1 MTFLHSLRWIAAAA
15 LALSPAVLSLPASA
29 AGEAFT
35 LTIKD
40 HRFSPETLTVPAGQE
55 FDLTVINADPTAEE
69 FESNDFH
76 VEKVIAGG
84 KQMTFHIGPL
94 SAGSYGFFGERH
106 MDTALGNLFA
116 E

>member
-1 MTFLHSLRWIAAAA
+1 MIFRSLYLAAAIAAFPLVAA
-15 LALSPAVLSLPASA
+15 VPGAHA
-29 AGEAFT
+29 ADEKAFT

-40 HRFSPETLTVPAGQE
+40 HHFSPETLTVPAGE
-55 FDLTVINADPTAEE
+55 VFALTVVNADPTAEE

-76 VEKVIAGG
+76 VEKVIGGG

-94 SAGSYGFFGERH
+94 TAGSYGFFGERH
-106 MDTALGNLFA
+106 MNSAIGNLFV

>member
-1 MTFLHSLRWIAAAA
+1 MPACRSLLLAAAAA
-15 LALSPAVLSLPASA
+15 LPMIAGLVAPAA
-29 AGEAFT
+29 AEQSFN

-40 HRFSPETLTVPAGQE
+40 HRFAPETLTVPAGE
-55 FDLTVINADPTAEE
+55 KFALVVVNADPTAEE

-84 KQMTFHIGPL
+84 KQMTFHVGPL
-94 SAGSYGFFGERH
+94 TAGEYGFFGERH
-106 MDTALGNLFA
+106 MDSALGKLFA

>member
-1 MTFLHSLRWIAAAA
+1 MRSYRMPYLVLAAA
-15 LALSPAVLSLPASA
+15 LASFLVAQHASA
-29 AGEAFT
+29 DEKSFT

-40 HRFSPETLTVPAGQE
+40 HRFSPETLTVPANE
-55 FDLTVINADPTAEE
+55 KFALTVVNADRTGEE

-84 KQMTFHIGPL
+84 KEMTFHIGPL
-94 SAGSYGFFGERH
+94 TAGEYGFFGERD
-106 MDTALGNLFA
+106 MDSALGKLFA